1 MYLFL
6 IKYRNVAYLTL
17 CSINIAITF
26 EIPTIQLSKVK
37 SKKVEITDD
46 KLIEEDLTKEELS
59 NSIGKII
66 RELRLS
72 KKMSLECLSNE
83 TGIGYSQLSR
93 IERGKINTSI
103 YQIYLIIKTLNV
115 PINTLLEVLITDVIR
130 SYKQKNKKYIKN
142 KINKSIMKKIT
153 LFLLSCVLLA
163 TACNQS
169 NTTPTTPPATGYSI
183 DSSYYF
189 KINFNGQTLHYYSVI
204 VNDGVMPV
212 YLGYPGTY
220 LGSLALTDFGISNTG
235 TMVNSSIFH
244 ANVTPIMYFNKLN
257 TTGWI
262 GTYKGNNY
270 LGGQNAG
277 TITDLTTSTAYTV
290 DTNSTATIVS
300 MNALSVTGTFT
311 CTLQNGSVT
320 YPATGSFCLKK
331 L

>member
-1 MYLFL
+1 M
-6 IKYRNVAYLTL
+6 

-169 NTTPTTPPATGYSI
+169 NTTPTTPPATVYSI

-189 KINFNGQTLHYYSVI
+189 KINFNGQNLSQYSVFANYGSSGSGYVDFPGGMFLPATLSANSGGLINLYLQNSNVLFALNLHRTGDTINNPIGSYDMHYY
-204 VNDGVMPV
+204 G
-212 YLGYPGTY
+212 G
-220 LGSLALTDFGISNTG
+220 GSGACS
-235 TMVNSSIFH
+235 
-244 ANVTPIMYFNKLN
+244 
-257 TTGWI
+257 
-262 GTYKGNNY
+262 
-270 LGGQNAG
+270 
-277 TITDLTTSTAYTV
+277 ITDLTTSKVY
-290 DTNSTATIVS
+290 DTDSASTTLYVTNTNATSIS
-300 MNALSVTGTFT
+300 GTMTGKLNDGT
-311 CTLQNGSVT
+311 TLI
-320 YPATGSFCLKK
+320 PFTGSFRVKK
-331 L
+331 I

>member
-1 MYLFL
+1 M
-6 IKYRNVAYLTL
+6 
-17 CSINIAITF
+17 CSLNNAITF

-169 NTTPTTPPATGYSI
+169 NTTPTTPPATVFSI

-189 KINFNGQTLHYYSVI
+189 KINFNGQTLYNYAVRD
-204 VNDGVMPV
+204 NN
-212 YLGYPGTY
+212 LGLVSYP
-220 LGSLALTDFGISNTG
+220 A
-235 TMVNSSIFH
+235 
-244 ANVTPIMYFNKLN
+244 
-257 TTGWI
+257 
-262 GTYKGNNY
+262 
-270 LGGQNAG
+270 
-277 TITDLTTSTAYTV
+277 
-290 DTNSTATIVS
+290 
-300 MNALSVTGTFT
+300 
-311 CTLQNGSVT
+311 GSVT
-320 YPATGSFCLKK
+320 YQASLLYYQFASFNFIQINAFMHNANVTFSLQGTKNSGSIGVYNSAGLSITDANTAAIYDNYTDNSTILTIQSIDVAASKITGIISGNFTSGASLIPFTASFCVKK
-331 L
+331 N

>member
-1 MYLFL
+1 M
-6 IKYRNVAYLTL
+6 

-59 NSIGKII
+59 NSIGKIV

-153 LFLLSCVLLA
+153 LFLLSCVLFT

-169 NTTPTTPPATGYSI
+169 NTTPTTPVIPSCNTLNSAFFEIS
-183 DSSYYF
+183 
-189 KINFNGQTLHYYSVI
+189 FNGKTLKS
-204 VNDGVMPV
+204 N
-212 YLGYPGTY
+212 GYEYQGLKGGTLASIYPSAGGESSIIIQSTYFCPMGNLVGNCLISYFDMYKSGTPTTGTY
-220 LGSLALTDFGISNTG
+220 NNNYVSTCSIGDF
-235 TMVNSSIFH
+235 SSGAGKIYFLKDSTLS
-244 ANVTPIMYFNKLN
+244 ANVTS
-257 TTGWI
+257 
-262 GTYKGNNY
+262 
-270 LGGQNAG
+270 
-277 TITDLTTSTAYTV
+277 ITSDY
-290 DTNSTATIVS
+290 
-300 MNALSVTGTFT
+300 VTGTFS
-311 CTLQNGSVT
+311 CTLKDATNE
-320 YPATGSFCLKK
+320 YPATGSFNVLRIN
-331 L
+331 

>member
-1 MYLFL
+1 M
-6 IKYRNVAYLTL
+6 
-17 CSINIAITF
+17 CSINNAITF

-169 NTTPTTPPATGYSI
+169 NTTPTTPPANPCGITTNNNEFI
-183 DSSYYF
+183 ELKNDRNL
-189 KINFNGQTLHYYSVI
+189 ITLK
-204 VNDGVMPV
+204 
-212 YLGYPGTY
+212 
-220 LGSLALTDFGISNTG
+220 LAD
-235 TMVNSSIFH
+235 
-244 ANVTPIMYFNKLN
+244 
-257 TTGWI
+257 
-262 GTYKGNNY
+262 
-270 LGGQNAG
+270 
-277 TITDLTTSTAYTV
+277 
-290 DTNSTATIVS
+290 
-300 MNALSVTGTFT
+300 
-311 CTLQNGSVT
+311 TLQEESWKS
-320 YPATGSFCLKK
+320 TGHR
-331 L
+331 

>member
-1 MYLFL
+1 
-6 IKYRNVAYLTL
+6 
-17 CSINIAITF
+17 
-26 EIPTIQLSKVK
+26 VK
-37 SKKVEITDD
+37 SKKVEITED

-163 TACNQS
+163 TACNQN

-189 KINFNGQTLHYYSVI
+189 KINFNGQTLHYYTAI
-204 VNDGVMPV
+204 MTENGVSAN
-212 YLGYPGTY
+212 LAYPISITP
-220 LGSLALTDFGISNTG
+220 SSFCDFQMENVAQANFAIY
-235 TMVNSSIFH
+235 H
-244 ANVTPIMYFNKLN
+244 ADVTFNMYFNKLN

-331 L
+331 II